1 MACSSA
7 KNLLLNDKNDRVA
20 IKKISN
26 CFENVIDA
34 KRTLREIK
42 LVRHLN
48 HGVVV
53 IALDRP
59 CMEALASSFGGS
71 A

>member
-1 MACSSA
+1 METSHGAHAWRSSA
-7 KNLLLNDKNDRVA
+7 RNLLLNDKVA

-26 CFENVIDA
+26 CFENVVDA

-48 HGVVV
+48 HGM
-53 IALDRP
+53 DRGI
-59 CMEALASSFGGS
+59 MQGGDMKL
-71 A
+71 